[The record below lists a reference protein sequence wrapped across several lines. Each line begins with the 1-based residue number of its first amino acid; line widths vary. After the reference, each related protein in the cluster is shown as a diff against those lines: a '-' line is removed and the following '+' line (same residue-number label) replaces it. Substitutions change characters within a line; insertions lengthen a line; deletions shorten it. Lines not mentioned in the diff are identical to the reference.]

1 MVDNHALTSELFK
14 ELEKVEDNIQHA
26 KAEKQRLVKRL
37 FFATN
42 HLTEKDKQ
50 DRLTQLS
57 SMLNADELTESQ
69 TRILSQSKI
78 PLSNVASFRAQ
89 LVQATRRRQLVD
101 FQPEWMLNNK
111 LFAYKFIDSLG
122 IKRPETFAH
131 NQPLASIQPQKKSVL
146 KPVYGSSSRGVF
158 IFDEQ
163 GGAFEV
169 ATGEII
175 TTVAETFAKANDLL
189 VKGIIRSDA
198 WILEEFVGDFED
210 QKPLVPRDLK
220 FFCFFGEVGLIL
232 EVDRSGEPRYCE
244 WLPDGSC
251 VQTGPGNYFIGN
263 GFTDQELDIAKLIS
277 KSIPAPFMRIDFLKS
292 NNAFHFGEFTP
303 RPGQFCV
310 MYKSFDRYLGEC
322 YLRAQSRLFNQ
333 LVDRDIFS
341 SI

>member
-1 MVDNHALTSELFK
+1 MMDNHSLTSELFK

-26 KAEKQRLVKRL
+26 KVEKQKLVKRL
-37 FFATN
+37 FSSTKY
-42 HLTEKDKQ
+42 LTEKDKQ
-50 DRLTQLS
+50 EYLTQLS

-69 TRILSQSKI
+69 TRILSQLKV
-78 PLSNVASFRAQ
+78 PLSNVASFREQ

-146 KPVYGSSSRGVF
+146 KPVNGSSSRGVF

-163 GGAFEV
+163 GGVLEV
-169 ATGEII
+169 ATGKII
-175 TTVAETFAKANDLL
+175 TTVAEAFAKANELL
-189 VKGIIRSDA
+189 VKGIIKSDK
-198 WILEEFVGDFED
+198 WILEEFVGDFENE
-210 QKPLVPRDLK
+210 KLLVPRDLK
-220 FFCFFGEVGLIL
+220 FFSFFGEVGLIL
-232 EVDRSGEPRYCE
+232 EIDRSGELRYCE

-251 VQTGPGNYFIGN
+251 VQTGSRNYFLGN
-263 GFTDQELDIAKLIS
+263 GFTEQELEIVKLVS

-292 NNAFHFGEFTP
+292 KNAFHFGEFTP
-303 RPGQFCV
+303 RPGRFCM

-322 YLRAQSRLFNQ
+322 YLQAQSRLFNQ
-333 LVDRDIFS
+333 LADREIFKR
-341 SI
+341 